1 MARPPLFSFS
11 APYNFRLGMGSTR
24 RACSVLRQRLLLA
37 GLIVFWAGHAR
48 ADRDNS
54 LHLSH
59 ASQETWH
66 YLLRLYPLQNGKPG
80 KKPVWVTLTFNQ
92 AGSIMLPAHYAS
104 VQVLDTRTGDTFQHT
119 HGNPLME
126 EAVRRGLQNMAA
138 KTPTPWSIKLWT
150 GFQAGQR
157 FNFTRFDGK
166 KGLATMGGK
175 PFRLMFG
182 EMKLTGSDKGYEISA
197 PLPKLGALRVW
208 LTPADR
214 HFPLSGGNRFLW
226 GGLPTQGTVS
236 TALTARGQ
244 LGTKAVSGQAWVLH
258 TWGQP
263 PEKGRFTPR
272 PTAQVLV
279 LQNNP
284 LLFQWR
290 GGEKPGVFNGPL
302 LYDPNTPQP
311 NQSRLKVI
319 KSVPSTDG
327 KQVYPQRFTA
337 TLPRHSKP
345 CAELVF
351 DSLHPKQEDSIFA
364 GLNARFQGLFAVSC
378 PGKPSHGNAF
388 VRLFG
393 FSVK

>member
-1 MARPPLFSFS
+1 MV
-11 APYNFRLGMGSTR
+11 STR
-24 RACSVLRQRLLLA
+24 RARFVLRQRLLLA
-37 GLIVFWAGHAR
+37 ALCVFLALPAR
-48 ADRDNS
+48 AERDNS

-59 ASQETWH
+59 ASLETWH
-66 YLLRLYPLQNGKPG
+66 TLLRLYPVEKGKPG
-80 KKPVWVTLTFNQ
+80 KKPVWVTVTFNQ

-104 VQVLDTRTGDTFQHT
+104 VQVLDTRNHSTFQRT

-126 EAVRRGLQNMAA
+126 EAVRRALQDMAA
-138 KTPTPWSIKLWT
+138 KSPTPRNKKLWA
-150 GFQAGQR
+150 GFQAGER

-182 EMKLTGSDKGYEISA
+182 ALKLTGGDKGYEINA
-197 PLPKLGALRVW
+197 PLAKLGALRVW

-214 HFPLSGGNRFLW
+214 HFPLSAGNRFLW

-236 TALTARGQ
+236 TALTVRGQ
-244 LGTKAVSGQAWVLH
+244 LGAKAVTGQAWVLH
-258 TWGQP
+258 TWGEP
-263 PEKGRFTPR
+263 PEKGKFKPR

-290 GGEKPGVFNGPL
+290 GTEKPGVFNGPL
-302 LYDPNTPQP
+302 LYDPLTPRP
-311 NQSRLKVI
+311 NLSRLGVL
-319 KSVPSTDG
+319 KSIPSTDG
-327 KQVYPQRFTA
+327 RQTYPQRFTA
-337 TLPRHSKP
+337 TLPKHSKP

-351 DSLHPKQEDSIFA
+351 TALHPQQEDSIFA
-364 GLNARFQGLFAVSC
+364 GLNARFQGLFSVGC
-378 PGKPSHGNAF
+378 PGKPSHGAAF

-393 FSVK
+393 FGVK